1 MLLPQVGRT
10 EDKMLKN
17 VTVSFPGLG
26 LGEWDIS
33 NVAFTLPFGEG
44 GFPVYWYGVIIA
56 CGMLLA
62 LAYAAYR
69 CRQYGISLD
78 DLTDITIFTILLGV
92 VGARLYY
99 VIFSDHSF
107 STFMDIID
115 IRSGG
120 LAIYGGIIAGALT
133 IFVCCRIKK
142 ISWRKLFDCV
152 APGIMLAQAI
162 GRWGNFCNGEAY
174 GSLVS
179 ESHPLYFM
187 RMGLCS
193 DNTMREFMT
202 ARGELVYVHP
212 TFLYESMWNIL
223 GFVLINIV
231 FKKKKFDGQNA
242 LYYFAWYGF
251 GRMFIEGLRTDAL
264 FIGSTGI
271 RVSQLLGFLLFA
283 VATALVVY
291 GLIYV
296 KNHGSTVS
304 LPVTANSAPVP
315 EAEETAETAETAET
329 EENTDN
335 GNNENG

>member
-1 MLLPQVGRT
+1 
-10 EDKMLKN
+10 MLKN

-26 LGEWDIS
+26 LGEWDIT

-69 CRQYGISLD
+69 CHQYGISVD
-78 DLTDITIFTILLGV
+78 DLTDITIFTIIFGV
-92 VGARLYY
+92 IGARLYY

-107 STFMDIID
+107 NSFADLID

-120 LAIYGGIIAGALT
+120 LAIYGGIIAGAAT
-133 IFVCCRIKK
+133 IVVCCLIKK
-142 ISWRKLFDCV
+142 ISWRRLFDC
-152 APGIMLAQAI
+152 AGPGVMLAQAI

-174 GSLVS
+174 GALVE

-193 DNTMREFMT
+193 DNTIREFNT
-202 ARGELVYVHP
+202 TELVCVHP
-212 TFLYESMWNIL
+212 TFLYESLWNVL
-223 GFVLINIV
+223 GFILINIV

-283 VATALVVY
+283 VATALIIY
-291 GLIYV
+291 GLVYV
-296 KNHGSTVS
+296 KKNNIPAPMPVSVRANDAPETVE
-304 LPVTANSAPVP
+304 VIEAP
-315 EAEETAETAETAET
+315 EAPET
-329 EENTDN
+329 EETDNTDT
-335 GNNENG
+335 NNE